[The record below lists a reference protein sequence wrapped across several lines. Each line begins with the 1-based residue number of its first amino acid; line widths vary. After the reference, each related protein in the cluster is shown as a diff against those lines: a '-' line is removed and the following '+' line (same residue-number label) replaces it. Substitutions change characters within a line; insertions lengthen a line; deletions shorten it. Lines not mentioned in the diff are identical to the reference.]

1 MFNNTNIL
9 RSQQIFKSDYHEVCT
24 EEVDKIAL
32 SSNDNKR
39 LETYDGVTT
48 CPYGTNAIKVCES
61 EMENNILK
69 MRLKCAFK
77 ACINEISKI
86 KK

>member
-1 MFNNTNIL
+1 M
-9 RSQQIFKSDYHEVCT
+9 YT

-39 LETYDGVTT
+39 LEIYDGVTT

-69 MRLKCAFK
+69 MRFKSACK
-77 ACINEISKI
+77 ACINETSKI

>member
-9 RSQQIFKSDYHEVCT
+9 RSQQIFKSDYHEVYT

-61 EMENNILK
+61 DILK
-69 MRLKCAFK
+69 MRIKCAFK
-77 ACINEISKI
+77 ACINEMSKI

>member
-9 RSQQIFKSDYHEVCT
+9 RSQQIFKSDYHEVYT

-39 LETYDGVTT
+39 LETYDVVTT

-61 EMENNILK
+61 DILK
-69 MRLKCAFK
+69 MRFKCAFK
-77 ACINEISKI
+77 ACINETSKI

>member
-9 RSQQIFKSDYHEVCT
+9 RSQQIFKSDYHEVYT

-48 CPYGTNAIKVCES
+48 CPYGTNAIKVCEN

-69 MRLKCAFK
+69 MRFKCVFK
-77 ACINEISKI
+77 ECINEISKI

>member
-9 RSQQIFKSDYHEVCT
+9 RSQQIFKSDYHEVYT

-48 CPYGTNAIKVCES
+48 CPYRTNAIKVCEN

-69 MRLKCAFK
+69 MRFKCAFK
-77 ACINEISKI
+77 ECINEISKI